1 MCVCVCMY
9 IHVRVYVCVYVSTYV
24 CAQYLYVSVCGVG
37 VCVSAPFVVTL
48 PLVLAKAPQWQGG
61 GSSHGAVGHQGEGE
75 KEGEEGP
82 SEDSQG
88 ELLPLDGH
96 ALQAVFGQPCKIHCQ
111 SHSGDIPGE
120 VSCHNRL
127 NPFLTLY
134 VMLSS

>member
-1 MCVCVCMY
+1 MYVSVCIYMYMYVCM
-9 IHVRVYVCVYVSTYV
+9 CVYVSTYV
-24 CAQYLYVSVCGVG
+24 CAQYLCVSACGVG

-75 KEGEEGP
+75 EEGEEGP

-111 SHSGDIPGE
+111 SHLGI
-120 VSCHNRL
+120 V
-127 NPFLTLY
+127 
-134 VMLSS
+134 LSDYTYTWGHSR